1 MLLLFVRSGGEQ
13 NRPVA
18 WWKMTRD
25 EALAL
30 AQRHVQAEG
39 LPWTQPVSVMRRPL
53 GGWEVLTNR
62 GNRGRMVSVR
72 ITRRGRIDSGLSA
85 R

>member
-39 LPWTQPVSVMRRPL
+39 LPWTQPVS
-53 GGWEVLTNR
+53 
-62 GNRGRMVSVR
+62 
-72 ITRRGRIDSGLSA
+72 
-85 R
+85 